1 MDKNKIKI
9 VTLEELKKLDPS
21 LINCMTFKDG
31 SVVMVNSDE
40 EGDDDEKGEIS
51 NDLFDKDEKQPDI
64 QDDPNMNIN
73 FEEEEEEEE
82 NGIGKVNKIT
92 YNSDY
97 IISSKDNYNT
107 NNYSNIG
114 KNEKNNLNS
123 NPNSNY
129 NIRNQKILIPN
140 NQNMIHQR
148 NAYIPIQQNKIS
160 NNYSIPIYTNN
171 YNNISIYQSNYSSIN
186 PDSNQQRK
194 YQCNKNIR
202 NPEYNP
208 VNANLNHFMRRY
220 YSYQGVNF
228 NNCPY
233 CRFGAKNK

>member
-9 VTLEELKKLDPS
+9 VTLEELKKIDPS

-40 EGDDDEKGEIS
+40 EGDDEKGEIG

-73 FEEEEEEEE
+73 FEEEEEE
-82 NGIGKVNKIT
+82 NGIGKVNKNA
-92 YNSDY
+92 YSGDY
-97 IISSKDNYNT
+97 IISSKYNYNT
-107 NNYSNIG
+107 NNFSNIK

-148 NAYIPIQQNKIS
+148 NAYIPIQQSKIS
-160 NNYSIPIYTNN
+160 NNYSTPIYTNN
-171 YNNISIYQSNYSSIN
+171 CNNISIYQSNYSSIN
-186 PDSNQQRK
+186 QNSNEQRN
-194 YQCNKNIR
+194 YQFNKNIR
-202 NPEYNP
+202 NPQYKP
-208 VNANLNHFMRRY
+208 VNYNQNSFMRRY
-220 YSYQGVNF
+220 YSNQGVNF
-228 NNCPY
+228 NDCPY
-233 CRFGAKNK
+233 CRFGEKNK

>member
-9 VTLEELKKLDPS
+9 VTLEELKKIDPS

-40 EGDDDEKGEIS
+40 EGEDNEKGEIS

-73 FEEEEEEEE
+73 FEELEEEE
-82 NGIGKVNKIT
+82 NGIGKVNKNIYT
-92 YNSDY
+92 SDY
-97 IISSKDNYNT
+97 IVSSKNNF
-107 NNYSNIG
+107 NQSNYSNIR
-114 KNEKNNLNS
+114 KNEKNNLIS
-123 NPNSNY
+123 NPDSNY

-140 NQNMIHQR
+140 NQNIIHQR

-160 NNYSIPIYTNN
+160 NNYSNPIYTNN
-171 YNNISIYQSNYSSIN
+171 YNNISIYQSSYSSIN
-186 PDSNQQRK
+186 PNSNQQK
-194 YQCNKNIR
+194 NYQWNKNLS

-208 VNANLNHFMRRY
+208 VNTNQNHFMRRY
-220 YSYQGVNF
+220 YSNQGVNF